1 MAKATTG
8 TGLALRDRPVP
19 SHRWELDGENLN
31 VEVHGHGHHLVVL
44 EAGLGNCRTSWD
56 VLVPHV
62 LDEVGAA
69 VTVVTYDRPGSG
81 RSPASSRATTIEVMA
96 QRLAT
101 LVDHAAAVI
110 GDRTDAPGAAEAGA
124 DGGEG
129 AARIVLVGHS
139 LGGLLV
145 RCALPLLIQRGL
157 GQQVAGMAL
166 LDPTTETAA
175 AYSDPNYYRQFGRLL
190 ALQQQVARLAPLRR
204 WGTTARRRG
213 LPAATG
219 EAMIAEDFTPKS
231 LAQARREHLALRDA
245 VPGLRTDPPAP
256 PACPVVVLSA
266 GHATKAAAPF
276 RADVVAQQRA
286 YAESLPGGQ
295 FESLPAGHFLHVEQ
309 APTVAAAIA
318 GLLTRAPR
326 DPS

>member
-1 MAKATTG
+1 MAKATTE
-8 TGLALRDRPVP
+8 TGLALRDRPAP
-19 SHRWELDGENLN
+19 SHQWQLNGEDLN

-56 VLVPHV
+56 VLMPHL

-81 RSPASSRATTIEVMA
+81 RSPASGQATTIEAMA
-96 QRLAT
+96 QRFADLVQHAVAVTADSTDVTGAT
-101 LVDHAAAVI
+101 D
-110 GDRTDAPGAAEAGA
+110 
-124 DGGEG
+124 GEG
-129 AARIVLVGHS
+129 ASADSGEPAGRIVLVGHS
-139 LGGLLV
+139 LGGLLI

-157 GQQVAGMAL
+157 GQQIAGMVL
-166 LDPTTETAA
+166 LDPTTETAD

-190 ALQQQVARLAPLRR
+190 ALQQQVAHLAPLRR
-204 WGTTARRRG
+204 WATTARRRA

-231 LAQARREHLALRDA
+231 LAQARREHLALQEA
-245 VPGLRTDPPAP
+245 VPSLRADPPAP

-276 RADVVAQQRA
+276 RADVVAHQRA
-286 YAESLPGGQ
+286 YAESLPLGR
-295 FESLPAGHFLHVEQ
+295 FESLSAGHFLHVEQ
-309 APTVAAAIA
+309 APAVAAAITR
-318 GLLTRAPR
+318 LLT
-326 DPS
+326 